1 MRCCHHTDVL
11 VAICT
16 SVESTAAFSLASRLR
31 VRYRSVHASSPTGR
45 LRLRVRYS
53 CPSLT
58 SRLRLRVRYSC
69 PSLTSRLRLRV
80 RHVQWLLLHSLVAY
94 GYECGLCKLSGLV
107 GAGVRPG
114 PEHLVASIHH
124 TDVLVSLSTSVDYTV
139 AASLTSRLRLRVRSL
154 QACRPGRSEC
164 ADWTRAPCGFQ
175 SPH

>member
-1 MRCCHHTDVL
+1 MSCCPHTDVP

-58 SRLRLRVRYSC
+58 SRLRLRVR
-69 PSLTSRLRLRV
+69 
-80 RHVQWLLLHSLVAY
+80 HVQRLLLHSLVAY
-94 GYECGLCKLSGLV
+94 GYECGLCKLAGLV
-107 GAGVRPG
+107 GAAVRPG

-124 TDVLVSLSTSVDYTV
+124 SDVLVSLSTSVDYTV
-139 AASLTSRLRLRVRSL
+139 AASLTSRLRLQVRSL